1 MENQGFSEM
10 WLKWLKS
17 VITGG
22 TLNVKIA
29 WQNMAQLSDAIIGLV
44 PYLVEEGGIYPTIR
58 GIYYQPYAG

>member
-1 MENQGFSEM
+1 M

-29 WQNMAQLSDAIIGLV
+29 WQNMAQLSDAIIRLV

-58 GIYYQPYAG
+58 G